1 MRGSRRG
8 AVDPFIVMDGMEA
21 ARAAEAAGRH
31 VIHMEV
37 GQPGTPAPALARK
50 ALAQAMEAGA
60 LGYTVAL
67 GLPELRARIARLY
80 ADWYGIDL
88 DPGRVVVTAGASGAF
103 LLAFTALFDAGD
115 RVALGAPGYPSYRQI
130 LRALSLT
137 PVDIETAAEDRFQP
151 TAEQLAAVPDLAG
164 VIVASPSNPAGTML
178 DRPALAALVEAAAA
192 RDAAF
197 VSDEIYHG
205 LGYGRRAVSALEI
218 SDDVVVVNS
227 FSKYHSMTG
236 WRIGWMVVPESLV
249 RQVERLAQNLFIC
262 PPHASQI
269 AALAAMDATDELE
282 ANVAVYAENR
292 RLMLEGLPRAGFD
305 QIAPPDGAFY
315 VYADVSD
322 LTGDSLAFAREI
334 LDQAGVAV
342 TPGVDFD
349 AARGAGTLRFS
360 YPRSTADIAEG
371 LERLRVFMNR
381 R

>member
-8 AVDPFIVMDGMEA
+8 AVDPFIVMDVMEA
-21 ARAAEAAGRH
+21 ARAAEATGRH
-31 VIHMEV
+31 IIHMEV

-50 ALAQAMEAGA
+50 ALAQAMETGA

-80 ADWYGIDL
+80 ADWYGLDL

-137 PVDIETAAEDRFQP
+137 PVDIETAAGDRFQP
-151 TAEQLAAVPDLAG
+151 TADQLAAVPGLAG

-192 RDAAF
+192 RGAAF

-236 WRIGWMVVPESLV
+236 WRVGWMVVPEGLV

-269 AALAAMDATDELE
+269 AALAAMDATDELQG
-282 ANVAVYAENR
+282 NLAVYAENR

-305 QIAPPDGAFY
+305 RIAPPDGAFY

-322 LTGDSLAFAREI
+322 LTADSLAFAREI
-334 LDQAGVAV
+334 LDRAGVAV
-342 TPGVDFD
+342 TPGLDFD

-360 YPRSTADIAEG
+360 YARSTADIAEG
-371 LERLRVFMNR
+371 LDRLRIFMNR